1 MTFVE
6 SEVVELKQCYV
17 EDIRKEVIAFAN
29 TLGGTI
35 YVGVED
41 DGSICGIDDYNF
53 LVQRIAN
60 NLRDNIRPDVTMF
73 VSYELLNVDG
83 KQILRVRVQSGTNK
97 PYYLEAKGMRPS
109 GVYVRQG
116 TCSAPASNEAIRM
129 MIKDTD
135 GDSYEDKRSLE
146 QALTFNSANRVFA
159 RKGLEFGRQQMQ
171 SLGIID
177 SNDLF
182 TNLGLLL
189 SDQCPHI
196 IKAAIFRDKTQN
208 QFQSRKEFTGSLFKQ
223 LEEAYNYIDMANNLR
238 STINGLYRT
247 DKQDYPKAAV
257 REALLNSIVHRD
269 YGIGASTLISIYLN
283 RMEFVSIGGLVNGV
297 SLEDVLLGVSACR
310 NPKLANIF
318 YRLDLIEA
326 YGTGLQKIN
335 SNYSNYVFKP
345 EFIATQGAFKVVL
358 PNTNEQATDED
369 SNNVANEQVVREKQ
383 APYGYIDYTLKV
395 LELIEATPGISRNEI
410 ATDLKLSASKAVR
423 ILKALREDGLVYVMG
438 NSRNIRYFRTS
449 KPKVD

>member
-6 SEVVELKQCYV
+6 SEIVELKQCYV
-17 EDIRKEVIAFAN
+17 DDIRKEVIAFAN

-41 DGSICGIDDYNF
+41 DGSICGIDDSNF
-53 LVQRIAN
+53 LIQRIAN

-73 VSYELLNVDG
+73 VSYEVLREDD
-83 KQILRVRVQSGTNK
+83 KTILAVKVQSGTNK
-97 PYYLEAKGMRPS
+97 PYYLDSKGMRPS

-116 TCSAPASNEAIRM
+116 TCSAPASSEAIRT
-129 MIKDTD
+129 MIKATD
-135 GDSYEDKRSLE
+135 GDSYEEKRSLE
-146 QALTFNSANRVFA
+146 QALTFNSANQIFA
-159 RKGLEFGRQQMQ
+159 NKGLEFGRQQMQ

-177 SNDLF
+177 SNGLY

-208 QFQSRKEFTGSLFKQ
+208 QFQSRKEFGGSLFKQ
-223 LEEAYNYIDMANNLR
+223 LEDAYAYIDMANNLR
-238 STINGLYRT
+238 STIDGLYRK

-297 SLEDVLLGVSACR
+297 SLEDVLIGVSACR

-335 SNYSNYVFKP
+335 SSYADYAFNP

-358 PNTNEQATDED
+358 PNTNEQELNEENTNG
-369 SNNVANEQVVREKQ
+369 SNKQVVREKQ
-383 APYGYIDYTLKV
+383 APYGYIDYTAKV
-395 LELIEATPGISRNEI
+395 LHLIEATPGISRNEI
-410 ATDLKLSASKAVR
+410 ALDLNLSASKAVR
-423 ILKALREDGLVYVMG
+423 ILKGLREEGLVYVMG

-449 KPKVD
+449 KKQ